1 MSQVKNQ
8 KTNKFTAIIISV
20 MVALVLA
27 IVAVFISYPLCTIQ
41 NKALKILFSIG
52 VGFITHCIL
61 VAISLVAIAIAYK
74 YKLGYV
80 IAPPIFLAGLL
91 VLFILCGMEAWVI
104 VILMA
109 GLSLIAFLS
118 SFLAYRNKLIL
129 IADNEMPDY
138 MNYKTRTAEKEG
150 EENNEEQPLPEIKS
164 FKE

>member
-8 KTNKFTAIIISV
+8 KTNKFTAIIVSV
-20 MVALVLA
+20 MVAFALA
-27 IVAVFISYPLCTIQ
+27 IVAVFIAYSLCTIK
-41 NKALKILFSIG
+41 NSALKILFSIG
-52 VGFITHCIL
+52 VGFTTQCIL
-61 VAISLVAIAIAYK
+61 VAISLVVIAIVFK

-91 VLFILCGMEAWVI
+91 VLFILCNMEAWVI

-118 SFLAYRNKLIL
+118 SFLAYRSKLIL

-138 MNYKTRTAEKEG
+138 KDYKTRKAEEDAQKKD
-150 EENNEEQPLPEIKS
+150 EEQLPEVKS